1 MLNSEKTTFS
11 IFFLYFIF
19 AMFMLYSFKVK
30 IKPIEPGFITG
41 QFQSLKKSSNLG
53 PKSTNLEESLKLH
66 LGKFTNLRKICP
78 FRSNLPVWIRLDQ
91 FESERINQ
99 IYADLNSHDLS
110 SSESRSFVGSDIT
123 NNCGVL
129 YRLYINII
137 LKLGVKYLI
146 WSLGFKQDCK
156 LGKRLLKMDP
166 FLVSV
171 FLQVNSFEDIYVLN
185 NFFSGGTIMVG
196 LAPCTDNS
204 VLDQG
209 YLIFITNLLEK
220 ISRLLGGLISFFFL
234 AN

>member
-41 QFQSLKKSSNLG
+41 QFQSLKKSSNLGPKSSNLG

-146 WSLGFKQDCK
+146 
-156 LGKRLLKMDP
+156 
-166 FLVSV
+166 
-171 FLQVNSFEDIYVLN
+171 
-185 NFFSGGTIMVG
+185 
-196 LAPCTDNS
+196 
-204 VLDQG
+204 
-209 YLIFITNLLEK
+209 
-220 ISRLLGGLISFFFL
+220 
-234 AN
+234 